1 MSGSMDPGLPRWD
14 QLVFIPKSVQVIHD
28 DVEIVSSSEGAAVP
42 ALLWWGCFNQLSDI
56 PPESLSREI
65 ELILKPVTPLTISDR
80 VLNQINSDLYLWSNL
95 SGFKKIF
102 QNVILFITTFR
113 GVATSIWLQVSVVLR
128 TFYFLTHR
136 VIGAL
141 MTRIHSKHSNWYFA
155 TFLVS

>member
-1 MSGSMDPGLPRWD
+1 MRSVGFHPRIRPSHSWWRRDCQQQRGGCSGAM
-14 QLVFIPKSVQVIHD
+14 
-28 DVEIVSSSEGAAVP
+28 A

-136 VIGAL
+136 VIDAL